1 MYWHI
6 LFRLGERGMVLF
18 KRNLVWHWQC
28 RDQGRTIRKTTGQSD
43 KREAQ
48 KVARQFQEEHL
59 LRKKLSSNSQPS
71 PQLSEAILRE
81 INRVELDIGVRQ
93 SQRVQNCLLNFR
105 KWVGQDI
112 ALEALPA
119 DTLTRYQRHRLAT
132 ASRATVQKEIHA
144 IGRMLRGKT
153 HNVEKPPALGRGRF
167 APNRAF
173 TEAEVQAIFARAT
186 GWMRDLCLV
195 LATTGARPAEIIPSY
210 RSNHIALLKTEV
222 DYEAQTITLRTA
234 KQKAGQ
240 APASPRTVKVPQET
254 LDACKRQAAD
264 TLGVHVFAPGNANLA
279 RQFKAL
285 LRRAG
290 VPRID
295 ALEQK
300 ATLHSWRHTYATR
313 IAQIV
318 GQNPFLLQRALGH
331 SQIGTTAQYCHPTAP
346 AIVLNSGGVSTNHD
360 IEGCQKG
367 CQNEKSA

>member
-1 MYWHI
+1 MTLI
-6 LFRLGERGMVLF
+6 R
-18 KRNLVWHWQC
+18 RNKIWHWQT
-28 RDQGRTIRKTTGQSD
+28 RVDGKTIRRSTHESD
-43 KREAQ
+43 KRSAQ
-48 KVARQFQEEHL
+48 RKAQTFRAELL
-59 LRKKLSSNSQPS
+59 LRKRLSSNSP
-71 PQLSEAILRE
+71 PATLAETILAE
-81 INRVELDIGVRQ
+81 VARVEADVGTRQAERVRI
-93 SQRVQNCLLNFR
+93 CLLNFEEWIGE
-105 KWVGQDI
+105 KI

-240 APASPRTVKVPQET
+240 TPAAPRTVKVPQET
-254 LDACKRQAAD
+254 LDACKRQTAD

-295 ALEQK
+295 ALGRK

-360 IEGCQKG
+360 TEGCQKG